1 MLENTFIHIPS
12 IGENKEKKL
21 WEYGIRT
28 WEDYLTRFGELQH
41 HATPCKIIKESI
53 EAVSKKNGEFFGR
66 MLPNNQAWR
75 AVKKFDKICYVD
87 IETTGLGRGDD
98 YTTVIGLYDGERVKS
113 YIHGKNINEFLE
125 EVSKYETI
133 VTFNGTLFDLP
144 FIKRE
149 FANVKLPAI
158 HVDLRFVLA
167 SLEIKGGLKK
177 IEEKFG
183 LEREDDLKGLNGYD
197 AVLLWKKYKKDND
210 EAALDKL
217 VRYNAADIQ
226 NLKFLLNYAYDEKSK
241 RLGFS

>member
-1 MLENTFIHIPS
+1 L
-12 IGENKEKKL
+12 
-21 WEYGIRT
+21 
-28 WEDYLTRFGELQH
+28 
-41 HATPCKIIKESI
+41 
-53 EAVSKKNGEFFGR
+53 
-66 MLPNNQAWR
+66 R
-75 AVKKFDKICYVD
+75 AVKKFNKICYVD

-98 YTTVIGLYDGERVKS
+98 YTTVIGLYDGSNVKS
-113 YIHGKNINEFLE
+113 YIHGKNINDFLE
-125 EVSKYETI
+125 EVSKYETV

-144 FIKRE
+144 FIRRE
-149 FANVKLPAI
+149 FANVKLPPI